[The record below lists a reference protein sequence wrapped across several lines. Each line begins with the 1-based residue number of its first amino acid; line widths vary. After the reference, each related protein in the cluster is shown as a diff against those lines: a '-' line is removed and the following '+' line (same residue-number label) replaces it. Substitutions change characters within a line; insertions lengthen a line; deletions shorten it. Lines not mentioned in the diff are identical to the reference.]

1 LTNQQPDNRANIGP
15 ITSFQFNSNSAGFAK
30 KELELQIEA
39 LQIRIE
45 NIVSRFTIDN
55 NPVIAVLLN
64 LTHNKEELLGL
75 SKGLG
80 RVAELIGPLDELIK
94 RKEVIDLA
102 EKDPSWLAWAFGNF
116 DTQVDEAID
125 KFLSNQES

>member
-1 LTNQQPDNRANIGP
+1 MGP
-15 ITSFQFNSNSAGFAK
+15 ITSFQFNSNSAAFAK

-39 LQIRIE
+39 LQIRID
-45 NIVSRFTIDN
+45 NIVSRFTIDGN
-55 NPVIAVLLN
+55 QVIAIVLN

-80 RVAELIGPLDELIK
+80 RVAELIGPLDELMK